1 MKAYIG
7 EWALGG
13 VTVTVADGGRRRPLR
28 RLVADDPGGPVTRST
43 AIVVLASSILGD
55 YLVRAPDS
63 ELDQAFRRDF
73 VEELDLGAAWTITAA
88 EIAAWLALDPL
99 GDRGQLGSGQ
109 W

>member
-1 MKAYIG
+1 MKTYIG

-28 RLVADDPGGPVTRST
+28 RLVADDPAGPVTRST

-55 YLVRAPDS
+55 YLGRAPDPA
-63 ELDQAFRRDF
+63 LDQVFRRDF